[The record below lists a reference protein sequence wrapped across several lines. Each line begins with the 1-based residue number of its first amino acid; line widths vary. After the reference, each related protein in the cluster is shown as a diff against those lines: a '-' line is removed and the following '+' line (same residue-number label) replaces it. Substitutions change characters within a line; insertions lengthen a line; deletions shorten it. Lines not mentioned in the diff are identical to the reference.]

1 MPHFCSLRTIVGYD
15 GIEGMANLVSD
26 FGRFILGRGLAFASI
41 HHGQLIRRDCVC
53 IPASICEIISLHIV
67 LRGSSRVLRS
77 WSFHGLA
84 GALPPIEPNRDSR
97 PLRSLDKTRWCSVKH
112 VDEQKEKN
120 CAANDRFPQQVP
132 LRGQHFAL
140 AH

>member
-1 MPHFCSLRTIVGYD
+1 VRHFYSLRTIVGYD

-41 HHGQLIRRDCVC
+41 HHGRLIRRDCVC
-53 IPASICEIISLHIV
+53 LPASIREIISLHIA

-112 VDEQKEKN
+112 VDEQKEKE
-120 CAANDRFPQQVP
+120 
-132 LRGQHFAL
+132 LRSKRWLSATGSFARQHFAL